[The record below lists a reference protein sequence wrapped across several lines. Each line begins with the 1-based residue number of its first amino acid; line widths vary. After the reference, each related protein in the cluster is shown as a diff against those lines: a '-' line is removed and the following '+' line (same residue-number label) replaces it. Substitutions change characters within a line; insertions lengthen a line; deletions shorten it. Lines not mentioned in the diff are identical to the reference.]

1 MSIIDLFRRSA
12 SRRQDNTRSYSL
24 EDPNVPLNAATLGW
38 KKPTRTGVNVTPE
51 TAMAYSAVLACVRV
65 IAETMASVP
74 LNTFRRLDNG
84 GKEKARTHYSYH
96 LVHTQPNPYMTSFS
110 WRELMIAQVLLWGNH
125 YSWINMAANGIIK
138 DIWPLD
144 PIKTHAVI
152 DDVTGLHYETEFRGR
167 KVSYDRA
174 HVIHVPG
181 MSFDGLS
188 GKSIISWMAE
198 SIGLGIAIEEF
209 GASFYGDGALPAGV
223 LEHPGKLDDAAVTR
237 IKEGWKQQ
245 YGGLSNAQSI
255 AVLREGMTF
264 NALSVNPVDAQAL
277 EAKRFQVSDIA
288 RGFRVPLMMLQYDT
302 NVTTFASAEQFMLQ
316 FRQFTIQPWAVR
328 IEQELTRKLFS
339 PEEQKKYFAEF
350 NLDGLL
356 RGDFK
361 TRQEGLKTMRQNGII
376 NADEWREYE
385 NMNPLPDG
393 AGKVYLNP
401 LNMAPAG
408 GSQTDDKGGDQ

>member
-1 MSIIDLFRRSA
+1 
-12 SRRQDNTRSYSL
+12 
-24 EDPNVPLNAATLGW
+24 
-38 KKPTRTGVNVTPE
+38 
-51 TAMAYSAVLACVRV
+51 
-65 IAETMASVP
+65 MASVP

-84 GKEKARTHYSYH
+84 GKEKARDHYSYPR
-96 LVHTQPNPYMTSFS
+96 LHTQPNEYMTSFT
-110 WRELMIAQVLLWGNH
+110 WRELMIANVLLWGNH
-125 YSWINMAANGIIK
+125 YSLIDSAANGIIK
-138 DIWPLD
+138 RIIPLD
-144 PIKTHAVI
+144 PSKTKAVI
-152 DDVTGLHYETEFRGR
+152 DPVIGFSYETEFQGKKI
-167 KVSYDRA
+167 KVPREYM
-174 HVIHVPG
+174 IHIPG
-181 MSFDGLS
+181 MSFDGMN

-255 AVLREGMTF
+255 AVLREGMKF
-264 NALSVNPVDAQAL
+264 NALSVNPIDAQAL

-328 IEQELTRKLFS
+328 IEQELSRKIFS
-339 PEEQKKYFAEF
+339 PDEQKKYFVEF

-393 AGKVYLNP
+393 AGQVYLNP

-408 GSQTDDKGGDQ
+408 ESQTDDKGGNQ

>member
-1 MSIIDLFRRSA
+1 
-12 SRRQDNTRSYSL
+12 
-24 EDPNVPLNAATLGW
+24 
-38 KKPTRTGVNVTPE
+38 
-51 TAMAYSAVLACVRV
+51 
-65 IAETMASVP
+65 
-74 LNTFRRLDNG
+74 
-84 GKEKARTHYSYH
+84 
-96 LVHTQPNPYMTSFS
+96 MTSFS

-125 YSWINMAANGIIK
+125 YSWINTAANGVIK
-138 DIWPLD
+138 NIWPLRPDKTSAFID
-144 PIKTHAVI
+144 PLLGLQYKTEINGIKKSFDHSQI
-152 DDVTGLHYETEFRGR
+152 
-167 KVSYDRA
+167 
-174 HVIHVPG
+174 IHVPG
-181 MSFDGLS
+181 MSFDGLN
-188 GKSIISWMAE
+188 GRSIISWMAE

-223 LEHPGKLDDAAVTR
+223 LEHPGKLDDSAVTR

-255 AVLREGMTF
+255 AVLREGMKF

-277 EAKRFQVSDIA
+277 EAKRFQVSDVA

-328 IEQELTRKLFS
+328 IEQELNRKVFS
-339 PEEQKKYFAEF
+339 AQEQKTYFAEF

-376 NADEWREYE
+376 NADEWREFE

-393 AGKVYLNP
+393 VGKVYLNP

-408 GSQTDDKGGDQ
+408 NPQGDDTGGDV